1 MLEVNEGSF
10 TTQVLQS
17 ALPVMVEFGAA
28 WCAPCKRLE
37 PELEKLAAEWAGK
50 IRLVHV
56 NIDHDPKLTGQLGI
70 MSVPTVILFV
80 GGKEM
85 QRFTGLTSR
94 DKIIQKFS
102 PYLTGK

>member
-37 PELEKLAAEWAGK
+37 PELEKLAAEWAGR
-50 IRLVHV
+50 IVLTHV
-56 NIDHDPKLTGQLGI
+56 NIDQNQKLTEKMGI

-102 PYLTGK
+102 PYLPGK

>member
-10 TTQVLQS
+10 ATQVLQS

-37 PELEKLAAEWAGK
+37 PELEKLAAEWVGK
-50 IRLVHV
+50 ITLAHV
-56 NIDHDPKLTGQLGI
+56 NIDQNPKLTGQLGI
-70 MSVPTVILFV
+70 MGVPTVILFV

>member
-10 TTQVLQS
+10 VAQVLQS
-17 ALPVMVEFGAA
+17 VLPVMVEFGAE

-37 PELEKLAAEWAGK
+37 PELEKLAAEWKGSVVLA
-50 IRLVHV
+50 HV
-56 NIDHDPKLTGQLGI
+56 NIDQNPTLTGQFGI
-70 MSVPTVILFV
+70 MGVPTVILFV
-80 GGKEM
+80 GGREV
-85 QRFTGLTSR
+85 QRFSGLTSR

>member
-10 TTQVLQS
+10 ATQVLQS

-37 PELEKLAAEWAGK
+37 PELEKLAVEWAG
-50 IRLVHV
+50 RVVLSHV
-56 NIDHDPKLTGQLGI
+56 NIDQNPKLTEKFGI
-70 MSVPTVILFV
+70 MGVPTVILFV

>member
-10 TTQVLQS
+10 TAQVLQS
-17 ALPVMVEFGAA
+17 ALPVMVEFGAE

-37 PELEKLAAEWAGK
+37 PELEKLVIEWKDKVVLA
-50 IRLVHV
+50 HV
-56 NIDHDPKLTGQLGI
+56 NIDQNPTLTGQYGI
-70 MSVPTVILFV
+70 MGVPTVILFV

-94 DKIIQKFS
+94 DKIIQKFF